1 MQSNTARQTASTTLP
16 KPTTPTPLDWIQ
28 QLADPG
34 SFMEL
39 DQSRVHHSDGPGME
53 NFKREGDG
61 VVSGLAR
68 VGGKPVAIYAQDPS
82 FMGGA
87 LGRVQA
93 EKICRVLDIAAQEK
107 YPVVSLIAS
116 GGARIQE
123 GVDSLSGYGEI
134 FYKTVA
140 LSGKVPQISVAIGT
154 CAGGAVYQPALTDL
168 VVMIE
173 GQSRMFITGPTI
185 VEAVTHEAV
194 TPDELGGPD
203 VHARESGLCGLVAKD
218 APHAFRQVRRVLS
231 YLDPARRAAT
241 PVAVPE
247 LDLPAEPVPTDIRKT
262 YDVRQVLRGIVDAG
276 SFVEL
281 YERYAKNIVVGFAR
295 IEGCQVGIVANQPKN
310 LGGVLDSKASR
321 KGARFI
327 RLCNSFGLPIVSFV
341 DCPGYM
347 PGKQAEAE
355 GITVHGA
362 KLLFAYCEATVP
374 HYTVVMRKSYGGA
387 YIVLGSRSI
396 GARAVWAWP
405 SAEIGV
411 MGARGAVNLLQ
422 RRQLEAAPD
431 PEALREQLERDYRE
445 KILDPKEAAR
455 KGQVDRIV
463 APQDTRHEL
472 ARALGY
478 AAVAPSGQKA
488 FPF

>member
-1 MQSNTARQTASTTLP
+1 MTQPAIVKTNDNNKQSFG
-16 KPTTPTPLDWIQ
+16 PLDWIQ

-39 DQSRVHHSDGPGME
+39 DQLRVHHSDGPGMA
-53 NFKREGDG
+53 KQRREGDG
-61 VVSGLAR
+61 VVSGIAR
-68 VGGKPVAIYAQDPS
+68 IGGKPVAIYAQDAS

-93 EKICRVLDIAAQEK
+93 EKICRVLDIAAAEK
-107 YPVVSLIAS
+107 YPVVSLLQS

-140 LSGKVPQISVAIGT
+140 LSGKVPQISVALGT

-168 VVMIE
+168 VIMIR

-185 VEAVTHEAV
+185 VEAVTYEAV
-194 TPDELGGPD
+194 TPDELGGAD
-203 VHARESGLCGLVAKD
+203 VHARHSGLCGLVVD
-218 APHAFRQVRRVLS
+218 DVVTAFRQVRRVLS
-231 YLDPARRAAT
+231 YLDPARRSAT
-241 PVAVPE
+241 PVALPE
-247 LDLPAEPVPTDIRKT
+247 RDLADQPVPLDSRKT
-262 YDVRQVLRGIVDAG
+262 YDVRDVLYGIVDQG
-276 SFVEL
+276 SFLEL
-281 YERYAKNIVVGFAR
+281 YEAYAKNIVVGFAR
-295 IEGCQVGIVANQPKN
+295 IEGHQVGIVANQPKK
-310 LGGVLDSKASR
+310 LGGVLDSAASR

-327 RLCNSFGLPIVSFV
+327 RLCNSFGLPVISFV
-341 DCPGYM
+341 DCPGYL

-362 KLLFAYCEATVP
+362 KLLYAYCEARVP
-374 HYTVVMRKSYGGA
+374 LYTIVTRKSYGGA

-411 MGARGAVNLLQ
+411 MGSRGAVHLLH
-422 RRQLEAAPD
+422 RKQLEAAAD
-431 PEALREQLERDYRE
+431 PETLRQQLEQDYRAQ
-445 KILDPKEAAR
+445 ILDPREAAR
-455 KGQVDRIV
+455 KGQVDRIIE
-463 APQDTRHEL
+463 PRETRREL
-472 ARALGY
+472 ARALDY
-478 AAVAPSGQKA
+478 AAVTPTHNKA

>member
-1 MQSNTARQTASTTLP
+1 LRLAYKFIFLEFTMQSNAARQTASTTLP
-16 KPTTPTPLDWIQ
+16 KPTPPTPLDWIQ

-53 NFKREGDG
+53 KFKREGDG
-61 VVSGLAR
+61 VVSGIAR

-194 TPDELGGPD
+194 TPDELVGFDIYCLVFVLFVLLVSDGG
-203 VHARESGLCGLVAKD
+203 K
-218 APHAFRQVRRVLS
+218 AFRIFIRVL
-231 YLDPARRAAT
+231 
-241 PVAVPE
+241 
-247 LDLPAEPVPTDIRKT
+247 
-262 YDVRQVLRGIVDAG
+262 
-276 SFVEL
+276 
-281 YERYAKNIVVGFAR
+281 
-295 IEGCQVGIVANQPKN
+295 
-310 LGGVLDSKASR
+310 
-321 KGARFI
+321 
-327 RLCNSFGLPIVSFV
+327 
-341 DCPGYM
+341 
-347 PGKQAEAE
+347 
-355 GITVHGA
+355 
-362 KLLFAYCEATVP
+362 
-374 HYTVVMRKSYGGA
+374 
-387 YIVLGSRSI
+387 
-396 GARAVWAWP
+396 
-405 SAEIGV
+405 
-411 MGARGAVNLLQ
+411 
-422 RRQLEAAPD
+422 
-431 PEALREQLERDYRE
+431 
-445 KILDPKEAAR
+445 
-455 KGQVDRIV
+455 
-463 APQDTRHEL
+463 
-472 ARALGY
+472 
-478 AAVAPSGQKA
+478 
-488 FPF
+488 